1 MKKLLLSLTLVAG
14 LVASALA
21 QSPVK
26 FGVKAG
32 VAFPNMSISAG
43 GLSVGF
49 DSRTSFYVGGTADF
63 AISNIISIQPGLTFI
78 SKGTKFNG
86 DDFELEDIST
96 GSNSATL
103 NLSYI
108 EIPVNLLA
116 NFKAGN
122 AGKVFFGGGPYYA
135 FAVDAY
141 AKSGGVKE
149 SIDFDEDGFKRG
161 DFGVNF
167 LGGFQFN
174 NRLNIHAGYGLGISS
189 VVDQEEEIDFKFKN
203 KVFTIGLGFTF

>member
-14 LVASALA
+14 LSIAALA
-21 QSPVK
+21 QEPVK

-32 VAFPNMSISAG
+32 VAFPSMSISTSG
-43 GLSVGF
+43 ISVGF

-63 AISNIISIQPGLTFI
+63 AISNVISIQPGLTFI

-86 DDFELEDIST
+86 DDFDFEDVST

-103 NLSYI
+103 NFSYI

-116 NFKAGN
+116 NFKVG

-141 AKSGGVKE
+141 GKSGGIKE
-149 SIDFDEDGFKRG
+149 DVDFDEDGFKRG

-167 LGGFQFN
+167 LGGFQFYKG
-174 NRLNIHAGYGLGISS
+174 LNVHAGYGLGISS
-189 VVDQEEEIDFKFKN
+189 VIDDQEEIDVKFKN
-203 KVFTIGLGFTF
+203 KVFTVGLGFTF

>member
-1 MKKLLLSLTLVAG
+1 MKKLLLTLTLVAG
-14 LVASALA
+14 LIASAVA

-32 VAFPNMSISAG
+32 LALPNMSISAG
-43 GLSVGF
+43 GLSVAF
-49 DSRTSFYVGGTADF
+49 DSRTSFYVGGTADI
-63 AISNIISIQPGLTFI
+63 AISNIFSVQPGLTFI

-86 DDFELEDIST
+86 EDFDFEDISA
-96 GSNSATL
+96 GENSATL
-103 NLSYI
+103 NFSYI

-122 AGKVFFGGGPYYA
+122 VGKVFFGGGPYYA
-135 FAVDAY
+135 FAIDAY
-141 AKSGGVKE
+141 AKSGKVKE
-149 SIDFDEDGFKRG
+149 DIDFDEDGFKRG

-189 VVDQEEEIDFKFKN
+189 VIDDQEEIDVKFKN
-203 KVFTIGLGFTF
+203 KVFTVGLGFTF

>member
-1 MKKLLLSLTLVAG
+1 MKKLLLSLALVAG
-14 LVASALA
+14 LSAAALA

-32 VAFPNMSISAG
+32 LALPNMSISAG
-43 GLSVGF
+43 GISVGF
-49 DSRTSFYVGGTADF
+49 DSRASFYVGGTADF
-63 AISNIISIQPGLTFI
+63 SISNTFSIQPGLTFI

-116 NFKAGN
+116 NFKAGS
-122 AGKVFFGGGPYYA
+122 GKVFFGAGPYYA

-141 AKSGGVKE
+141 AKSGGIKE
-149 SIDFDEDGFKRG
+149 TIDFDEDGFKRG
-161 DFGVNF
+161 DFGINF
-167 LGGFQFN
+167 LGGFQFYKG
-174 NRLNIHAGYGLGISS
+174 LNVHAGYGLGISS
-189 VVDQEEEIDFKFKN
+189 VVDNEEEIDFKFKN
-203 KVFTIGLGFTF
+203 KVFTVGLGYTF